1 MKRAMT
7 SQPSQPPIQA
17 QLSDSE
23 LNAVVGGER
32 KFPHIEQN
40 GNTYAVGHVL
50 GQTIKVKLT

>member
-23 LNAVVGGER
+23 LNAVVGGES
-32 KFPHIEQN
+32 KFQHIEQN
-40 GNTYAVGHVL
+40 GNTYAVGQVL

>member
-17 QLSDSE
+17 QLSDNE